1 MHCWHCPC
9 SSEPVNDNGANQ
21 DEQNVQKRAITPSV
35 MTLKGPTG
43 VAMAKM
49 IDDNET
55 TGKYDFSLVGSPD
68 EIVSAISSGEADIM
82 LCLLIWQ
89 LNCMPK
95 MKAICR

>member
-1 MHCWHCPC
+1 MKKLLLILLSVFALLAFAAC

-21 DEQNVQKRAITPSV
+21 DEQNVQEEAITPSV

-55 TGKYDFSLVGSPD
+55 TGKYDFSL
-68 EIVSAISSGEADIM
+68 
-82 LCLLIWQ
+82 
-89 LNCMPK
+89 
-95 MKAICR
+95 